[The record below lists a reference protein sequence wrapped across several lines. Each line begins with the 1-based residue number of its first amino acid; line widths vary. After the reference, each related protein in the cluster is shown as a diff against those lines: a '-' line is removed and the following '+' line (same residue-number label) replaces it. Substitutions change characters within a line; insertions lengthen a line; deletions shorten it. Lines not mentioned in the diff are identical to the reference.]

1 MVQSVK
7 CLPLKHEDL
16 RLDPQ
21 HPQKQ
26 QGIVAVCTCNT
37 SAGGGERQEDLWA
50 CWPGSPAKLGSYSF
64 SEGSCL
70 RERWIVIEKD
80 TQC

>member
-21 HPQKQ
+21 HPQ
-26 QGIVAVCTCNT
+26 T
-37 SAGGGERQEDLWA
+37 AGHCCSLHLQYQRWGGRDGKEDLWA
-50 CWPGSPAKLGSYSF
+50 CWPGSPAKLGSCRF
-64 SEGSCL
+64 SKGSRL
-70 RERWIVIEKD
+70 HERWIVVEKD